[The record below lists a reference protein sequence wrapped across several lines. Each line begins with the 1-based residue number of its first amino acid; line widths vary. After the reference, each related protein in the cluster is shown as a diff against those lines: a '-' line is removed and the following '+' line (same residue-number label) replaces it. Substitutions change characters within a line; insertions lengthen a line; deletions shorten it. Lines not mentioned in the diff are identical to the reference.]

1 MLFPN
6 QDDVHG
12 TKKSMSNQTD
22 WSHLPEDH
30 TRSIQVSVVSPEQKL
45 EKKNIWS
52 RWIETYQ
59 IKEESTWQDF
69 PKSQTLWMFL
79 TFYVNTFQWI

>member
-45 EKKNIWS
+45 EKK
-52 RWIETYQ
+52 TYGA
-59 IKEESTWQDF
+59 DG
-69 PKSQTLWMFL
+69 
-79 TFYVNTFQWI
+79 